1 MVNLKGEFKRMIKN
15 IYIAG
20 PLFNAHERS
29 YLELIAAQLEGS
41 GYTCFLPHRD
51 QSGIDDSEL
60 EGTNLSQAT
69 KDKIFNTDLTA
80 LKAADLTVAL
90 ITGQDIDSGTAAEI
104 GFTYAKDRPIIAITA
119 CGRRFRNLFVDGMI
133 RKTVDDVA
141 DLLPAI
147 ASLNPQG

>member
-1 MVNLKGEFKRMIKN
+1 MIKN

-29 YLELIAAQLEGS
+29 YLELIAGEWEGR
-41 GYTCFLPHRD
+41 GYICFLPHRD

-60 EGTNLSQAT
+60 EGTNLSQGT
-69 KDKIFNTDLTA
+69 KDKIFNADLTA

-119 CGRRFRNLFVDGMI
+119 YERRFRNLFVDGMI
-133 RKTVDDVA
+133 SKTVNDVD

-147 ASLNPQG
+147 SSLNPQG

>member
-1 MVNLKGEFKRMIKN
+1 MSLNAED

-20 PLFNAHERS
+20 PLFKAHERS

-41 GYTCFLPHRD
+41 GYKFFLPHRD

-69 KDKIFNTDLTA
+69 KDKIFNTDLAA

-119 CGRRFRNLFVDGMI
+119 YERRFRNLFVDGMI
-133 RKTVDDVA
+133 SKTVDDVA

>member
-1 MVNLKGEFKRMIKN
+1 MIKN

-60 EGTNLSQAT
+60 EGTNLSQGT

-104 GFTYAKDRPIIAITA
+104 GFTYAKDRPIIAIKA
-119 CGRRFRNLFVDGMI
+119 YERRFRNLFVDGMI
-133 RKTVDDVA
+133 SKTVDDVA

>member
-1 MVNLKGEFKRMIKN
+1 MIKN

-20 PLFNAHERS
+20 PLFNAHERN
-29 YLELIAAQLEGS
+29 YLELIASELEGS
-41 GYTCFLPHRD
+41 GYKCFLPHRD
-51 QSGIDDSEL
+51 QSGIDEAEL
-60 EGTNLSQAT
+60 EGTNMSQAT

-119 CGRRFRNLFVDGMI
+119 CERRFRNLFVDGMI
-133 RKTVDDVA
+133 SKTVDDVA

>member
-1 MVNLKGEFKRMIKN
+1 MIKN

-29 YLELIAAQLEGS
+29 YLELIAAELEKR
-41 GYTCFLPHRD
+41 GYKCFLPHRD
-51 QSGIDDSEL
+51 QSGIDGSEL
-60 EGTNLSQAT
+60 EGTNLSQGT
-69 KDKIFNTDLTA
+69 KDKIFNADLTA

-119 CGRRFRNLFVDGMI
+119 YERRFRNLFVDGMI
-133 RKTVDDVA
+133 SKTVNDVD

-147 ASLNPQG
+147 SSINLQGLP

>member
-1 MVNLKGEFKRMIKN
+1 MIKN

-29 YLELIAAQLEGS
+29 YLELIAAELEGR
-41 GYTCFLPHRD
+41 GYNCFLPHRD
-51 QSGIDDSEL
+51 QSGFDDSEL
-60 EGTNLSQAT
+60 EGTNLSQGT
-69 KDKIFNTDLTA
+69 KDKIFNADLTA

-119 CGRRFRNLFVDGMI
+119 YERRFRNLFVDGMI
-133 RKTVDDVA
+133 SKTVNDVD

-147 ASLNPQG
+147 SSLNPQG

>member
-1 MVNLKGEFKRMIKN
+1 MIKN

-29 YLELIAAQLEGS
+29 YLELIATELEGH
-41 GYTCFLPHRD
+41 GYNCFLPHRD

-60 EGTNLSQAT
+60 EGTNLSQGT
-69 KDKIFNTDLTA
+69 KDKIFNADLTA

-90 ITGQDIDSGTAAEI
+90 ITGQDIGSGTAAEI

-119 CGRRFRNLFVDGMI
+119 YERRFRNFFW
-133 RKTVDDVA
+133 TE
-141 DLLPAI
+141 
-147 ASLNPQG
+147 

>member
-1 MVNLKGEFKRMIKN
+1 MIKN

-29 YLELIAAQLEGS
+29 YLELIAAELEGR
-41 GYTCFLPHRD
+41 GYKCFLPHRD

-60 EGTNLSQAT
+60 EGTNLSQGT
-69 KDKIFNTDLTA
+69 KDKIFNADLTA

-119 CGRRFRNLFVDGMI
+119 YERRFRNLFVDGMI
-133 RKTVDDVA
+133 SKTVNDVD

-147 ASLNPQG
+147 SSINLQGLH

>member
-1 MVNLKGEFKRMIKN
+1 MIKN

-29 YLELIAAQLEGS
+29 YLELIAAELEGR
-41 GYTCFLPHRD
+41 GYKCFLPHRY

-60 EGTNLSQAT
+60 EGTNLSQGT
-69 KDKIFNTDLTA
+69 KDKIFNADLTA

-119 CGRRFRNLFVDGMI
+119 YERRFRNLFVDGMI
-133 RKTVDDVA
+133 SKTVNDVD

-147 ASLNPQG
+147 SSINLQGLP

>member
-1 MVNLKGEFKRMIKN
+1 MIKN

-60 EGTNLSQAT
+60 EGTNLSQGT

-119 CGRRFRNLFVDGMI
+119 YERRFKNLFVDGMI
-133 RKTVDDVA
+133 SKTVDDVA

>member
-1 MVNLKGEFKRMIKN
+1 MIKN

-60 EGTNLSQAT
+60 EGTNLSQGT

-119 CGRRFRNLFVDGMI
+119 YERRFRNLFVDGMI
-133 RKTVDDVA
+133 SKTVDDVA